1 MCTICN
7 RKCSSLLNL
16 QEHRKVW
23 LLPTTSLSHLPNCLT
38 VTLSLANLQP
48 IFLDTVWSFRDLEGL
63 DRCKVYVVMAP
74 SPLSPLVSG
83 ARGVWLV
90 STGHVCSFKLYFH
103 HIPPSLFVPFL
114 CSCPLIPRSVSCL
127 TLLLSQQEVGFM
139 FKMLHFQTV

>member
-1 MCTICN
+1 MKSRIGNSACPIIVSGSSRRKLMCTICN

-16 QEHRKVW
+16 QEHRKVR
-23 LLPTTSLSHLPNCLT
+23 LLPTTSLSHLFTASVLH
-38 VTLSLANLQP
+38 V
-48 IFLDTVWSFRDLEGL
+48 FLDTFWSFRDLEGL

-127 TLLLSQQEVGFM
+127 TLLLSQ
-139 FKMLHFQTV
+139 